1 MSSDIVTRKRIELNQ
16 AVVSKRLRLRLSR
29 TGGISGAWHPIRG
42 ITFNT
47 QHGFRVSKTRRGLTF
62 GWQSG
67 RFVFRG
73 RWNLGKHF
81 RLNLSKTKGVSLS
94 WKNSLGAFNLTRPQY
109 SSAKLFGIQ
118 FRGHKAHE
126 LQVFFAIFKLAI
138 FSIQLVFLSLAWVLS
153 ACYRILRSL
162 FFFSFFTGQLYQ
174 LSFIWIFHLG
184 KLAGIVI
191 SALTEVIWLETRL
204 LTSIA
209 YSRVFADVV
218 PGEAKQALFSLQL
231 ESSEPAVEALTEDE
245 AEINAK
251 PDKRRKPGVHVSTS
265 TLVSDITQ
273 RFREVFKISIRIYAG
288 GVPADPSQ
296 SLSEIASFDFQERD
310 FWFSGRSKVAT
321 VERNFKRDFG
331 VTLIVRGEH
340 DIPVSGSRTIA
351 SVRLRD

>member
-29 TGGISGAWHPIRG
+29 TGGISGAWHPLRG

-47 QHGFRVSKTRRGLTF
+47 QHGFRLSKTRRGLTL

-81 RLNLSKTKGVSLS
+81 RLNLSKTKGLSLS

-109 SSAKLFGIQ
+109 SSAKIFGIQ

-126 LQVFFAIFKLAI
+126 LQVFFAMFKLLI
-138 FSIQLVFLSLAWVLS
+138 FSIQLFFLSLAWVLS
-153 ACYRILRSL
+153 ACYRVLRSL
-162 FFFSFFTGQLYQ
+162 FFVSFFTGQLYQ
-174 LSFIWIFHLG
+174 LSFNWIFHLG

-191 SALTEVIWLETRL
+191 SALVEVVWLETRI

-209 YSRVFADVV
+209 YSRIFADAL
-218 PGEAKQALFSLQL
+218 PGEAKQSLFTQQL
-231 ESSEPAVEALTEDE
+231 ESSGPPVETLSEDD
-245 AEINAK
+245 AEINAE
-251 PDKRRKPGVHVSTS
+251 PYKRRKPSVHVSPSTS
-265 TLVSDITQ
+265 VSDVTR
-273 RFREVFKISIRIYAG
+273 RFRESFKIATRIYAG
-288 GVPADPSQ
+288 SVPADPNQ
-296 SLSEIASFDFQERD
+296 SLSEIASFDFREGD

-331 VTLIVRGEH
+331 VTLRVRGEH
-340 DIPVSGSRTIA
+340 DVPVSGSRTIA
-351 SVRLRD
+351 SVRLKD